1 MCLLLIAYQSHPDY
15 RLILAAN
22 RDEFYDRPTRP
33 AAFWDDTPEIL
44 AGQDLKAGGT
54 WMGITKAGRFAAITN
69 YREAGLTKE
78 NAPSRGDLVKD
89 FLMGN
94 SRPRDY
100 LKIVQEKGQ
109 TYNGFNLITGGTKS
123 LFYYS
128 NRDGNIRTVE
138 PGIHGL
144 SNHLLNTP
152 WPKTSQGTFKLH
164 TLLNQNKEFSP
175 EDIFAIL
182 ADQSTPSD
190 KELPDTGV
198 GLEWEKVLSP
208 IFIASDIYGT
218 RCSSIL
224 LWKHNGDVRFLERTF
239 DREPSGKFRLSTR
252 HHTFTLVADK

>member
-1 MCLLLIAYQSHPDY
+1 MCLLLFAYKSHPDY

-33 AAFWDDTPEIL
+33 ATFWEDAPGIL

-54 WMGITKAGRFAAITN
+54 WMGITKKGRFAAITN

-78 NAPSRGDLVKD
+78 NAPSRGDLVKE
-89 FLMGN
+89 FLKGD
-94 SRPRDY
+94 SRPHDY
-100 LKIVQEKGQ
+100 LKTVQEMGQ
-109 TYNGFNLITGGTKS
+109 IYNGFNLIIGDTTR

-152 WPKTSQGTFKLH
+152 WPKTSQGTSRLH
-164 TLLNQNKEFSP
+164 TLLNQSKEFSP

-182 ADQSTPSD
+182 ADRSIPPD

-198 GLEWEKVLSP
+198 GLEWERMLSP
-208 IFIASDIYGT
+208 IFIKGDMYGT
-218 RCSSIL
+218 RCTSVL
-224 LWKHNGDVRFLERTF
+224 LWEKTGAITFLERTF
-239 DREPSGKFRLSTR
+239 NR
-252 HHTFTLVADK
+252 HLPDKTKSKTQHHAFTLYT